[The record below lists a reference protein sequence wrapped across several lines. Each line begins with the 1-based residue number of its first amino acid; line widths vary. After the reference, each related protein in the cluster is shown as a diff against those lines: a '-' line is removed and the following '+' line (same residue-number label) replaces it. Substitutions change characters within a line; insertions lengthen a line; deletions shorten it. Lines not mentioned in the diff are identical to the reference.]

1 MSPVTAH
8 SRRREASSD
17 VTPGHPD
24 LLAILFEEIA
34 AQGPLTFAR
43 FMELALYHPIW
54 GYYAGQAT
62 HDVRPRIGFEGDF
75 YTSSDVH
82 PALGWA
88 ISGQIEQV
96 DRLLGS
102 PARFTVVEVGA
113 GKGLLA
119 RDILAACQSRFP
131 LLFARLTYVV
141 IDRSPAHRAHQRQT
155 LAAWLDQSAQIVW
168 HDDLSALP
176 ANSVTGVILSNELLD
191 AFPVHRVQ
199 MTNGSLLEQ
208 RVTVR
213 EGRLATT
220 AGPLSTPALSAY
232 FDRLGLTLPENA
244 IADVNLLADEWMRL
258 VASRLA
264 QGLVLTIDY
273 GHTARDLYN
282 TERRQGTLRSYARH
296 RVSTSILDAVG
307 EQDLTSHVDFTSVA
321 AAGEA
326 AGLSVAGFTNQ
337 LNFLMSLGIDR
348 YCATLPDD
356 SPELLS
362 IAHLLRP
369 HGMGTTFKVLLQQKR
384 LGTTPLDGV
393 RHSPFFDGSLECPVE
408 RSH

>member
-1 MSPVTAH
+1 MSPVTTH
-8 SRRREASSD
+8 SRQTEASSG

-34 AQGPLTFAR
+34 TQGPLTFAR

-62 HDVRPRIGFEGDF
+62 HDVRPRIGLDGDF

-88 ISGQIEQV
+88 LSGQIEQV

-102 PARFTVVEVGA
+102 PATFTVVEVGA

-119 RDILAACQSRFP
+119 RDILSACQSRFP
-131 LLFARLTYVV
+131 ALFARLTYVV
-141 IDRSPAHRAHQRQT
+141 IDRSPAHRALQRQT
-155 LAAWLDQSAQIVW
+155 LAAWLNQPARILWQDN
-168 HDDLSALP
+168 LSALP
-176 ANSVTGVILSNELLD
+176 PNSITGVVLSNELLD

-199 MTNGSLLEQ
+199 NLARLLVEH

-213 EGRLATT
+213 DGRLALTT
-220 AGPLSTPALSAY
+220 GPLSTPALSAY
-232 FDRLGLTLPENA
+232 FDRLGLTLAEQA
-244 IADVNLLADEWMRL
+244 IADVNLLADDWMRL

-264 QGLVLTIDY
+264 QGLVITIDY
-273 GHTARDLYN
+273 GHAARDLYGA
-282 TERRQGTLRSYARH
+282 ERRQGTLRSYARH
-296 RVSTSILDAVG
+296 RVSDALLDAVG

-321 AAGEA
+321 AAGRE
-326 AGLSVAGFTNQ
+326 AGLATVGFTNQ
-337 LNFLMSLGIDR
+337 LNFLMSLGIDA

-356 SPELLS
+356 APELLS

-369 HGMGTTFKVLLQQKR
+369 HGMGTTFKVLLQAKG
-384 LGTTPLDGV
+384 LGSAPLDGL
-393 RHSPFFDGSLECPVE
+393 RHSPFFDGSLACPVDE
-408 RSH
+408 TT